1 VIPAIWS
8 NYTYFHDVP
17 HFKQYAPENFIS
29 GTIDPY
35 DQLSSGISD
44 EDWEGEVVNGGTAA
58 MRAYQR
64 IRFDESLTE
73 IQRDD
78 LRNQL
83 LEYCKLDTM
92 AMVIIA
98 HHWGLK

>member
-1 VIPAIWS
+1 VAD
-8 NYTYFHDVP
+8 F
-17 HFKQYAPENFIS
+17 APENFIS
-29 GTIDPY
+29 GIIDPY

-44 EDWEGEVVNGGTAA
+44 EEWEGDVVNGGTEA

-64 IRFDESLTE
+64 IRFDETLTE
-73 IQRDD
+73 IQRAD

-83 LEYCKLDTM
+83 LEYCKLDTL